1 MYNAMHKRKKFS
13 RRSISTR
20 WFLNSLGVVIALLV
34 FADALAFVLLRGYY
48 YSGIGQYLRTQA
60 NIIHGVMSYIGDYEP
75 EIRKTVETFELKD
88 QMELMAIAD
97 GAKVEITSSGF
108 AFAGEK
114 LDMPDY
120 QAALAVSDTGSEDAV
135 GEYEGYNANGEH
147 YMAVSVMLPDSERYS
162 AVRLVT
168 SLDKTDTE
176 LMKFTLA
183 AGIASVLILL
193 LVVLLGLYFVRSI
206 VSPLRQIGQNAG
218 RLAAGDFSAR
228 IHISKSMMRNMDEI
242 GELCRIFNDM
252 ADKLQNS
259 EEIKNTF
266 LSSVSHELRT
276 PLTAIQGWSE
286 TLLNCSKDKESV
298 KGLRVILSE
307 TQRLSAMVEELL
319 DFTHMQSGRFSL
331 NFEPIDA
338 LAELSEAVLAYE
350 ERAHQSEKIIRFDI
364 PEAAAV
370 VLGDKHRLRQVFINI
385 IDNALKYC
393 DKEIDITA
401 AEIAGYINVT
411 VKDDGRGIPAADLP
425 KVKKRF
431 FKAANALRGSGIG
444 LSVASEI
451 VERLGG
457 VLEIASEQGQGAAVT
472 IALPLFRK

>member
-1 MYNAMHKRKKFS
+1 MRQKKRFS

-20 WFLNSLGVVIALLV
+20 WFVNSLGVVIALLI
-34 FADALAFVLLRGYY
+34 FADGLAFVLLQGYY

-88 QMELMAIAD
+88 QMELMAIAE
-97 GAKVEITSSGF
+97 GATVEITSSGF
-108 AFAGEK
+108 AFAGER

-120 QAALAVSDTGSEDAV
+120 QAALAAGGADAV

-168 SLDKTDTE
+168 SLDKTDFE
-176 LMKFTLA
+176 LLKFTLA
-183 AGIASVLILL
+183 AGIGSVLVLL

-206 VSPLRQIGQNAG
+206 VSPLRQIGQSAG

-228 IHISKSMMRNMDEI
+228 IPLSKNMDEI

-286 TLLNCSKDKESV
+286 TLLNSTKDKESV

-350 ERAHQSEKIIRFDI
+350 EWANQSQKTISCDI
-364 PEAAAV
+364 PEAPAV

-393 DKEIDITA
+393 DNEIAITA
-401 AEIAGYINVT
+401 TEIAGYINVT
-411 VKDDGRGIPAADLP
+411 VKDDGRGIPPADLP
-425 KVKKRF
+425 KVKNRF

-457 VLEIASEQGQGAAVT
+457 VLEIASEQGQGTVVT
-472 IALPLFRK
+472 IALPLIRK

>member
-1 MYNAMHKRKKFS
+1 MHKRKRFS

-20 WFLNSLGVVIALLV
+20 WFVNSLGVVIALLV
-34 FADALAFVLLRGYY
+34 FADGLAFVLLRGYY
-48 YSGIGQYLRTQA
+48 YAGIEQYLRTQA
-60 NIIHGVMSYIGDYEP
+60 NIIRGVMSYIGDYEP

-97 GAKVEITSSGF
+97 GATVEITSSGF
-108 AFAGEK
+108 ALAGEK

-120 QAALAVSDTGSEDAV
+120 DAALAADSADAV

-168 SLDKTDTE
+168 SLDKTDFE
-176 LMKFTLA
+176 LLKFTVA
-183 AGIASVLILL
+183 AGITSILILL

-206 VSPLRQIGQNAG
+206 VSPLRQIGQSAD
-218 RLAAGDFSAR
+218 RLAAGDFSSR
-228 IHISKSMMRNMDEI
+228 IPMTKNKARNMDEI

-252 ADKLQNS
+252 ANKLQNS

-286 TLLNCSKDKESV
+286 TLLNSAKDKESV
-298 KGLRVILSE
+298 RGLRVILSE
-307 TQRLSAMVEELL
+307 TQRLSSMVEELL

-338 LAELSEAVLAYE
+338 LAELSEAMLAYE
-350 ERAHQSEKIIRFDI
+350 ERANQSQKSLNCDI
-364 PEAAAV
+364 PEAPAV
-370 VLGDKHRLRQVFINI
+370 VLGDRHRLRQVFINI

-393 DKEIDITA
+393 DKEISITA
-401 AEIAGYINVT
+401 TEIAGYINVT

-425 KVKKRF
+425 KVKDRF

-457 VLEIASEQGQGAAVT
+457 MLEIASEQGQGTVVT
-472 IALPLFRK
+472 IALPLLRK